1 MTGTMPTIFISIITI
16 GWINYTF
23 GGILLA
29 KVPFMLTTQFK
40 AITQNG
46 VDMENL
52 NVQYISGISFYFL
65 ILFGLGQIYSLF
77 LKDNDEI
84 TESL

>member
-1 MTGTMPTIFISIITI
+1 MPETGYLTREREAGEQVNPMAQMQNMMEGMTSTMPTIFVSIITV

-29 KVPFMLTTQFK
+29 KVPFMLTQQFK

-46 VDMENL
+46 VDM
-52 NVQYISGISFYFL
+52 
-65 ILFGLGQIYSLF
+65 
-77 LKDNDEI
+77 
-84 TESL
+84 